1 MPDQSGIGLLWID
14 TETTSISPDDGEL
27 LEIGVCVTDAHGDS
41 VYGSGLYGNGIR
53 RWVVP
58 HLSLS
63 VNAKTIDAIIMH
75 SKNGLLVSCTSY
87 EHETDV
93 NRALQCI
100 IDEITEELDR
110 ASVMFTELRVAG
122 RNPQFDIEWLSKK
135 MPSIPIGRY
144 VSHRRMDMSALSLMS
159 DTVGLG
165 IQHHDTDH
173 RVITC
178 LSNDIAEYRDIMKA
192 AGAS

>member
-1 MPDQSGIGLLWID
+1 MPDQNGVGLLWID

-27 LEIGVCVTDAHGDS
+27 LEIGMCVTDAHGND
-41 VYGSGLYGNGIR
+41 LYANGIR
-53 RWVVP
+53 KWVVP
-58 HLSLS
+58 HLRLS

-87 EHETDV
+87 ERETDV
-93 NRALQCI
+93 SRAMQGI

-110 ASVMFTELRVAG
+110 ASVMFSELRVAG
-122 RNPQFDIEWLSKK
+122 RNPQFDIEWLFKK
-135 MPSIPIGRY
+135 MPSIPLSRY

-159 DTVGLG
+159 DIVGLG

-173 RVITC
+173 RVTTC
-178 LSNDIAEYRDIMKA
+178 LSNDIAEYREIMKA
-192 AGAS
+192 VRAL